1 MKKIRAQILTQ
12 NNATTHF
19 EKRRA
24 AGGQDLS
31 AYENIM
37 ETGNNQSMINSYED
51 RAHSAEV
58 QAIRM
63 QMQNIRNVIDRGR
76 YPSPLV
82 PPTQT
87 YFIGPFHSYQDPNIV
102 RVIFYSREQLD
113 LNTRLK

>member
-1 MKKIRAQILTQ
+1 MKKIKAQLLAQ
-12 NNATTHF
+12 NNPSHF

-37 ETGNNQSMINSYED
+37 ESGNTQSMINSYED

-82 PPTQT
+82 PPT
-87 YFIGPFHSYQDPNIV
+87 
-102 RVIFYSREQLD
+102 
-113 LNTRLK
+113 